1 MICNI
6 PFYAVPYAKEFT
18 YGIILLNEED
28 SCIYTGEN
36 FFSSQKQLAFLDDL
50 LYTDSRSGAIGNDW
64 PAYDLVEMT
73 AQFARL
79 EAVIFVYSS
88 LFPSYSRGQRR

>member
-6 PFYAVPYAKEFT
+6 PFYAVPYIQELLH
-18 YGIILLNEED
+18 GIILPDAED
-28 SCIYTGEN
+28 SCICTGEN
-36 FFSSQKQLAFLDDL
+36 FCSLQKQLAFLDDL
-50 LYTDSRSGAIGNDW
+50 LYTDNRRGAIGNDW